1 MTWKTLSFN
10 ELSLQALYDIMV
22 LRQAVF
28 VVEQNCPYL
37 DADGNDQKGFHVMA
51 YDDDGDLVAYSRLL
65 PVGVSYADAVS
76 IGRVI
81 TSAKV
86 RGQGVGQKLMNISI
100 AETQRLFGEQQ
111 LTISGQ
117 CYLIRF
123 YENLGFQTI
132 GETYLEDDIPHIK
145 MIYKGIKKPLSK

>member
-1 MTWKTLSFN
+1 MVWKTLLFN
-10 ELSLQALYDIMV
+10 DLSLQALYDIMV

-37 DADGNDQKGFHVMA
+37 DADGKDQQAAHVLA

-65 PVGVSYADAVS
+65 PVGVSYADAIS

-81 TSAKV
+81 SSDKV
-86 RGQGVGQKLMNISI
+86 RGQGVGQELMRFSI
-100 AETQRLFGEQQ
+100 REIYRLFGNKK
-111 LTISGQ
+111 LTISAQ
-117 CYLIRF
+117 CYLIKF
-123 YENLGFQTI
+123 YESFGFQAV

-145 MIYKGIKKPLSK
+145 MVIV